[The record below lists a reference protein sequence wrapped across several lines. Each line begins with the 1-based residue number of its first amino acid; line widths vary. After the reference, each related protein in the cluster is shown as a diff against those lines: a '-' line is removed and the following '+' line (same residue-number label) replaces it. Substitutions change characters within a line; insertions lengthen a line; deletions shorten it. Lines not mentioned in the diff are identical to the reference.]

1 MGQGLDFA
9 EIGRPDRHGPVPG
22 VMQMEGHGLMEWGD
36 APGWGAL
43 LFSAAALWV
52 SLKAQK
58 DGKRA
63 ADVAE
68 ATLARQI
75 AAEEEAARPRVD
87 LRLEHEVKDAYRLR
101 NDGAAPA
108 RNVVFKDQ
116 ELPYIFG
123 LKGNE
128 EVSLEQGE
136 AVAFLMAGSIPP
148 QLFAQWDGQEE
159 WVPVRV
165 PPKG

>member
-1 MGQGLDFA
+1 
-9 EIGRPDRHGPVPG
+9 
-22 VMQMEGHGLMEWGD
+22 MEWGD
-36 APGWGAL
+36 APGWTALLVSVGAL
-43 LFSAAALWV
+43 VV
-52 SLKAQK
+52 SLRAQR

-68 ATLARQI
+68 ATFARQV

-87 LRLEHEVKDAYRLR
+87 LRLEHEAKDAYRLR

-108 RNVVFKDQ
+108 RSIVFKDQ
-116 ELPYIFG
+116 ELPYVFG
-123 LKGNE
+123 LKRGE

-136 AVAFLMAGSIPP
+136 AVSFLMAGSIPP

-159 WVPVRV
+159 WVPLRI
-165 PPKG
+165 PPKR